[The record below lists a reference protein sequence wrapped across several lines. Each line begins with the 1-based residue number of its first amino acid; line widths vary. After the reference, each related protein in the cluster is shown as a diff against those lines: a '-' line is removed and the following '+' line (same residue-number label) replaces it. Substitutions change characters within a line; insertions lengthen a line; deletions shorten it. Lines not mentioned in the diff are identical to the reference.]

1 MGRVYDANG
10 NKMNVAGIVAEVL
23 QIATSEQKKMLTN
36 SINKYDGIANSH
48 AKVAHGILDVYK
60 SIDGTTEQGM
70 RLRKLLD
77 NIMTKYQKSSNTTAD
92 DQSQYNYLICELS
105 K

>member
-1 MGRVYDANG
+1 MSKIYDKAG
-10 NKMNVAGIVAEVL
+10 NKMNVGGIVAEIL
-23 QIATSEQKKMLTN
+23 EIATDEQKKMLAD
-36 SINKYDGIANSH
+36 SMAKYGEMNSH

-60 SIDGTTEQGM
+60 NIDGNTDQGA

-92 DQSQYNYLICELS
+92 DQSQYHYLFCELS

>member
-1 MGRVYDANG
+1 MGRIYDANG

-23 QIATSEQKKMLTN
+23 EIATDEQKQVLADA
-36 SINKYDGIANSH
+36 IAKYDMTNSH
-48 AKVAHGILDVYK
+48 AKLAHGILDAYK
-60 SIDGTTEQGM
+60 SIEGTSEQGM

-77 NIMTKYQKSSNTTAD
+77 NIMTKYQKSANTTAD
-92 DQSQYNYLICELS
+92 DQSQYNYMIGQLS

>member
-1 MGRVYDANG
+1 MGKIYDANG

-23 QIATSEQKKMLTN
+23 EIVTDEQKQMLSN
-36 SINKYDGIANSH
+36 AIAKCDMANSH

-60 SIDGTTEQGM
+60 SISSTDEQGM

-92 DQSQYNYLICELS
+92 DQSQYNYLIGQLS

>member
-1 MGRVYDANG
+1 MSKIYDANG

-23 QIATSEQKKMLTN
+23 EVATDEQKKLLADN
-36 SINKYDGIANSH
+36 IAKYDMASSH
-48 AKVAHGILDVYK
+48 AKLAHGILDSYK
-60 SIDGTTEQGM
+60 YIDGTSEQGM

-77 NIMTKYQKSSNTTAD
+77 NIMTKYQKSADTSAD
-92 DQSQYNYLICELS
+92 DQSQYNYLIGQLS

>member
-1 MGRVYDANG
+1 MGKIYDKDG

-23 QIATSEQKKMLTN
+23 ATATNEQKKVLAG
-36 SINKYDGIANSH
+36 SIAKYDVANSH
-48 AKVAHGILDVYK
+48 AKVAHGILDIYK
-60 SIDGTTEQGM
+60 DIDGTSEQGM

-92 DQSQYNYLICELS
+92 DQSQYHYLIVQLS

>member
-1 MGRVYDANG
+1 MGKVYDANG
-10 NKMNVAGIVAEVL
+10 NKMNVASIVAEVL
-23 QIATSEQKKMLTN
+23 QIATDEQKKMLAN
-36 SINKYDGIANSH
+36 SITKYDVANSH

-60 SIDGTTEQGM
+60 NIDGNTDQGA

-92 DQSQYNYLICELS
+92 DQSQYNYFIGQLS

>member
-1 MGRVYDANG
+1 MGRVYDASG

-23 QIATSEQKKMLTN
+23 EIATDAQKQMLAN
-36 SINKYDGIANSH
+36 SIAKYEMANSH

-60 SIDGTTEQGM
+60 SIESTTEQGM

-77 NIMTKYQKSSNTTAD
+77 NIMTKYQKSMNTTAD
-92 DQSQYNYLICELS
+92 DQSQYNYLIGQLS

>member
-1 MGRVYDANG
+1 MGKVYDANG

-23 QIATSEQKKMLTN
+23 EISTDEQKTMLAN
-36 SINKYDGIANSH
+36 SIAKYDMANSH
-48 AKVAHGILDVYK
+48 AKVAHGILDIYK
-60 SIDGTTEQGM
+60 NISSTDEQGM

-77 NIMTKYQKSSNTTAD
+77 NIMTKYQKSNNTTAD
-92 DQSQYNYLICELS
+92 DQSQYNYLIGQLS

>member
-1 MGRVYDANG
+1 MSKIYDKAG
-10 NKMNVAGIVAEVL
+10 NKMNVGAIVAEVL
-23 QIATSEQKKMLTN
+23 EITTSEQKEMLAN
-36 SINKYDGIANSH
+36 AIAKYDVANSH

-60 SIDGTTEQGM
+60 NIDGTSEQGM

-77 NIMTKYQKSSNTTAD
+77 NIMTKYQKSSNTSAD
-92 DQSQYNYLICELS
+92 DQSQYNYLIGQLS

>member
-1 MGRVYDANG
+1 MSKIYDKAG

-23 QIATSEQKKMLTN
+23 EIATDDQKKVLADA
-36 SINKYDGIANSH
+36 IAKYDVASSH

-60 SIDGTTEQGM
+60 NIDGTTEQGM

-92 DQSQYNYLICELS
+92 DQSQYNYLIGQLS
-105 K
+105 R

>member
-1 MGRVYDANG
+1 MGRIYDANG

-23 QIATSEQKKMLTN
+23 EIITDSQKEALTSSIA
-36 SINKYDGIANSH
+36 KYDMANSH
-48 AKVAHGILDVYK
+48 AKLAHGILDVYK
-60 SIDGTTEQGM
+60 SIDSTSEQGM

-77 NIMTKYQKSSNTTAD
+77 NIMTKYQKSNNTTAD
-92 DQSQYNYLICELS
+92 DQSQYNYLIGQLS

>member
-1 MGRVYDANG
+1 MGKIYDANG
-10 NKMNVAGIVAEVL
+10 AKMNVAGIVAEVL
-23 QIATSEQKKMLTN
+23 AIATREQKDMLYN
-36 SINKYDGIANSH
+36 SISKYEMANSH

-60 SIDGTTEQGM
+60 SIEGTTEQGT

-92 DQSQYNYLICELS
+92 DQSQYHYLIGQLA